1 MPHGW
6 KLCLQAF
13 HPFFLTCGCY
23 GFLCLLGL
31 ALLGGQAVPATKS
44 QRHSFSS
51 IGLLVIVATVSPHMP
66 ILSPKSCPLWG

>member
-44 QRHSFSS
+44 QRHS
-51 IGLLVIVATVSPHMP
+51 IGLLVTVATISPHLP